1 MSNLTSMLTRLAV
14 FMVLVVGF
22 PTAAPE
28 VVSLFPKKAEDV
40 WKIESDALAALK
52 LSSRIALGTN
62 LAVLVT
68 VSSDRPW
75 VGGVGGTGRPS
86 KKGGYSIGHDP
97 EQSSLE

>member
-40 WKIESDALAALK
+40 
-52 LSSRIALGTN
+52 
-62 LAVLVT
+62 
-68 VSSDRPW
+68 
-75 VGGVGGTGRPS
+75 
-86 KKGGYSIGHDP
+86 
-97 EQSSLE
+97 